1 MSGMGL
7 GAVHKNDFAEVE
19 MRDGS
24 FQGRISD
31 QDEHI
36 FNLEHAATFQ
46 TTYEQAAEG
55 KLFHDGE
62 LITLPAPT
70 RDPKDPM
77 NLSLGRRFAG
87 VFCLSFFGALAASAE
102 IILGACLP
110 VFALNYAP
118 AFNYEYKILATFP
131 SYPVGSNPLELLNT
145 LGGPP
150 IFEVYLLAA
159 LPLLMIGVSNL
170 FFIPLAIAIGRRPVV
185 LGTGCIA
192 IGGALWA
199 GLSTSLWSHI
209 GARCVQAVGAGT
221 VESLIPFIIQDM
233 IPVHQRNTWIS
244 AAFAA
249 QGVIIIAIG
258 FSAPYIIININWNW
272 VYFVTCIA
280 AAVFLVGVFLFLPE
294 TRWNRTRA
302 EMNGVPRDDAHV
314 HYEPR
319 TLKLDLALVVGKLEW
334 RKGWNAF
341 VDTLRTFFYP
351 QVFFVTMFNGAMISS
366 AFAASYTAAPALLTK
381 PWSWPFL
388 HLGFCL
394 TAVLIA
400 AVAVGFITG
409 SVADM
414 LANAVARRRGQR
426 IPENQLINLVLPGLL
441 GLIGTVLFGLAAN
454 DQQKYH
460 WIVFLLALGFMAFG
474 FLGTSAIGTVYVLE
488 CYPHLAGPALVSI
501 ASFRF
506 IIAFLL
512 TLYASDWVVWWGYL
526 KCFSIY
532 TALIGTFMLLIP
544 VVYFWG
550 PSWRRRWPATRYG
563 DR

>member
-1 MSGMGL
+1 MREFVGPSTPTITTTTTYEDTAYTTRTTTATANSNNTVTTSTTTTSSVYRPSPRNDPRHEPLYHPPIEALPAMAGMGL
-7 GAVHKNDFAEVE
+7 GGINKNDFAEVE

-31 QDEHI
+31 QDEHV

-77 NLSLGRRFAG
+77 NLSLGRRVAG

-118 AFNYEYKILATFP
+118 AFNYEYKVLATFP
-131 SYPVGSNPLELLNT
+131 SYPVGSNPLSLLNS

-185 LGTGCIA
+185 LGTGCVA

-272 VYFVTCIA
+272 VYFITCIA
-280 AAVFLVGVFLFLPE
+280 AAVFLFGVFLFLPE

-302 EMNGVPRDDAHV
+302 EMSKWIVLV
-314 HYEPR
+314 WQS
-319 TLKLDLALVVGKLEW
+319 ALSIRCQADFTCQTVFLVMM
-334 RKGWNAF
+334 
-341 VDTLRTFFYP
+341 RTFTTSREP
-351 QVFFVTMFNGAMISS
+351 SS
-366 AFAASYTAAPALLTK
+366 ST
-381 PWSWPFL
+381 WP
-388 HLGFCL
+388 
-394 TAVLIA
+394 
-400 AVAVGFITG
+400 
-409 SVADM
+409 
-414 LANAVARRRGQR
+414 
-426 IPENQLINLVLPGLL
+426 
-441 GLIGTVLFGLAAN
+441 
-454 DQQKYH
+454 
-460 WIVFLLALGFMAFG
+460 
-474 FLGTSAIGTVYVLE
+474 
-488 CYPHLAGPALVSI
+488 
-501 ASFRF
+501 
-506 IIAFLL
+506 
-512 TLYASDWVVWWGYL
+512 
-526 KCFSIY
+526 
-532 TALIGTFMLLIP
+532 
-544 VVYFWG
+544 
-550 PSWRRRWPATRYG
+550 
-563 DR
+563 